1 MLRPP
6 LSATGEHFERAP
18 LFLICDAQMESHL
31 YRQCYRTVSC
41 RVIASSSTLSPLKK
55 KFHNLSKHITYTF
68 HLQSFI
74 SGVNALLYI
83 YIYIYNKSWKS
94 ACAGPP
100 LLKTCGGSD
109 LIVHEHIHHPQEGQP
124 SQRRSPRYGKILYTA
139 SHNLS
144 TICLVV
150 FWFKWQQKVALS
162 LFRGGFRCLLLL
174 WVVLKMVK
182 VLHLFIS
189 N

>member
-31 YRQCYRTVSC
+31 YRQCYRAVSC

-83 YIYIYNKSWKS
+83 FIIRAGNQPAQGHPCWKHVEAQTSLYTNISIIRKRDSNHKDVHHAMEKYCTQPATTWAPSVWLYFGLNGSKRWRWAFLEEGFAAYSSYGLSWK
-94 ACAGPP
+94 
-100 LLKTCGGSD
+100 
-109 LIVHEHIHHPQEGQP
+109 
-124 SQRRSPRYGKILYTA
+124 
-139 SHNLS
+139 
-144 TICLVV
+144 
-150 FWFKWQQKVALS
+150 W
-162 LFRGGFRCLLLL
+162 
-174 WVVLKMVK
+174 
-182 VLHLFIS
+182 
-189 N
+189 